1 MQELRVQGAEESGP
15 HCREENQ
22 SRLIAAYRWHSERR
36 PSLFSRTHSG
46 ALVASIRA
54 KDDGTVPIVE
64 KGRETPFKQGDYYVF
79 EVADDVARY
88 WNKMDPSR
96 RDELVKRSRKEGKD
110 LRLLVEA
117 YVHKPAHIK

>member
-1 MQELRVQGAEESGP
+1 
-15 HCREENQ
+15 
-22 SRLIAAYRWHSERR
+22 
-36 PSLFSRTHSG
+36 
-46 ALVASIRA
+46 VASIRA